1 MNGHDLLE
9 AVGDIDK
16 EYIESAGRNPS
27 KRRNTYKWVGVAAAM
42 FVLIAGAGVLMTNQ
56 IKSPVPNTEE
66 GEIEREKY
74 VDIADLLINGG
85 LAGEETAA
93 MLSDGVMIGNH
104 NAIYEKVNSVP
115 SDELFDNGANM
126 GGAIFGEPDQAEWFY
141 VSGHSDLQY
150 AIRHQDGEYTLWKFV
165 CFNESDYQYSDVMEL
180 VYDVKSAS
188 DIESITVTS
197 LNSDNTEEGLKI
209 QEKIG
214 TKKIT
219 DSTDIEDLYAVL
231 SGLKCSGMD
240 NEDWTRPQAPDVAS
254 IDWLKAGRN
263 IEIHA
268 GNGVVIDSLKYTAVS
283 GEFYEF
289 GGIYY
294 SALSDEDQECL
305 KEIIGIDFRIPSE
318 TDQSESGEVIQYP
331 NEIDTEMDNTIIG
344 GTDAPMDEN
353 TYSEARDYSEEILD
367 LQNRISAAMGP
378 GHELYFVTVAEI
390 LENPDRLHVI
400 VNTTDEELINTLKS
414 YNTDGVNMEIEYSA
428 GTAIEE

>member
-56 IKSPVPNTEE
+56 IKSPVPDTEE

-344 GTDAPMDEN
+344 GTDAPMDE
-353 TYSEARDYSEEILD
+353 TSYSDARSYSDAILD

-378 GHELYFVTVAEI
+378 GNELSFVTESAV
-390 LENPDRLHVI
+390 LENPDRIHVF
-400 VNTTDEELINTLKS
+400 VNTEDENSINLLKS
-414 YNTDGVNMEIEYSA
+414 YNTRGVILEIEYSSMGA
-428 GTAIEE
+428 TEE